1 MMEGTIF
8 FIPTQGGTMA
18 RTVVAIYDDLQ
29 AANRAVRELV
39 DSGIPRDNI
48 SVIAHNRGEGDQNVI
63 RDRDVTAKSDTVA
76 DETGAGAG
84 VGAGIG
90 AAIGGIGG
98 LLVGLG
104 ALTIPGIGPVI
115 AAGPLAVALST
126 LTGAGVGAVA
136 GGVTGGLLGALIG
149 LGIPEEEAGYY
160 AEGVRRGGVL
170 VTVQADD
177 VNTDRVMDVLNR
189 YNPMDINERAAQWR
203 SEGWTGYDPNASTS
217 VDTSRDRMTDQP
229 RSEFTTD
236 RDRTLDQ
243 GTGMDTDLDR
253 NRTYGQGTGMGSDYD
268 PNRMGGQDVYGN
280 RGQVGSEPIG
290 TEPMSGEHM
299 GHEHMGHE
307 SDRNVED
314 EFDRRTVESS
324 IPTTGGMTGGMA
336 GNMTSD
342 FDTTFDRENPLY
354 RRHYDM
360 YLVNSGYPY
369 ESYIPAYQY
378 GYNLR
383 SNARYQNRDW
393 DMIETDVRTD
403 WEREHPGTWDRFK
416 MAIRNAW
423 EDVTGQNRY

>member
-1 MMEGTIF
+1 
-8 FIPTQGGTMA
+8 MA

-48 SVIAHNRGEGDQNVI
+48 SVIAHNRGEGDQNVV
-63 RDRDVTAKSDTVA
+63 RDRDVTQKSDTVA

-104 ALTIPGIGPVI
+104 ALVIPGIGPVI

-160 AEGVRRGGVL
+160 VEGVRRGGIL

-177 VNTDRVMDVLNR
+177 ANTDRVIDVLNR

-203 SEGWTGYDPNASTS
+203 SEGWTGYDPNASSS

-243 GTGMDTDLDR
+243 GTTGMESDLDR
-253 NRTYGQGTGMGSDYD
+253 NRTYGQGTGMGSDLNTDYD
-268 PNRMGGQDVYGN
+268 RNRMGGQDVYGN
-280 RGQVGSEPIG
+280 RGQTGS
-290 TEPMSGEHM
+290 EHM
-299 GHEHMGHE
+299 GHD
-307 SDRNVED
+307 SDMNLED
-314 EFDRRTVESS
+314 EFDRRTVDSS
-324 IPTTGGMTGGMA
+324 IPTTGGMTSGMA
-336 GNMTSD
+336 GDMTSD
-342 FDTTFDRENPLY
+342 VGTAFNRDNPIY
-354 RRHYDM
+354 HRHYDM
-360 YLVNSGYPY
+360 YLVNTGYPY
-369 ESYIPAYQY
+369 DYYIPAYQY

-383 SNARYQNRDW
+383 SDPRYQNQSW
-393 DMIETDVRTD
+393 DVIEYDVQSD
-403 WEREHPGTWDRFK
+403 WERQHPGTWDRFK

-423 EDVTGQNRY
+423 DDVTSQSRY